1 MRAICCLLMLVAVQ
15 ARAELVQYGTYIRD
29 TATGLEW
36 MNTSL
41 TLGDSYLQAN
51 SSSPDWRHATRKE
64 IDALAKRYIGSQE
77 SIYSNGQDFMQ
88 TLRVIALLGITQ
100 QGLQDQSTPVR
111 FAASGYY
118 NDGST
123 DDGVGLA
130 EFSVFLFVPND
141 PGDPIYP
148 DLFVARWITLDSFM
162 PATNNNPTIANFMVR
177 RRTP

>member
-64 IDALAKRYIGSQE
+64 IDALAKRYIGSTE
-77 SIYSNGQDFMQ
+77 GAYADGQDFMQ
-88 TLRVIALLGITQ
+88 TMRVIALLGITFESL
-100 QGLQDQSTPVR
+100 GDQSTPVK
-111 FAASGYY
+111 FAVIGYY
-118 NDGST
+118 NDGLTS
-123 DDGVGLA
+123 DGVGLG
-130 EFSVFLFVPND
+130 EFSVSLFVPNN

-148 DLFVARWITLDSFM
+148 DLFVGRWVTLDNFLQDNTSV
-162 PATNNNPTIANFMVR
+162 PTIANFMVR